1 MTFLTGPGAVLT
13 ASMRSG
19 HLLAAEEINAR
30 GGLLGR
36 RRITTIA
43 ADESAGILAN
53 VNELRRMKR
62 EGRIDAFT
70 GGAASLD
77 TSALAPVAE
86 ELRILTLFVDGTND
100 LLFERYVPRPK
111 YVFRVNNLQSADGAA
126 CAVAVARTWP
136 DVRRVAFLNP
146 DDWYGRTMF
155 DHFHVAMKKL
165 LPEASV
171 LAMLRAVPKAAD
183 FAAMGKRLDALKPDL
198 VVSALW
204 GADYAA
210 FYRHALRAGLFQRSR
225 FATTLAFGV
234 APHSIGTDHP
244 DGVMAGARSTYY
256 WNLPAADGSSASD
269 RFVRR
274 YFSRWDEYPN
284 YAAEG
289 AYTAMHLLRIAIEQA
304 NQSTSGWPDDE
315 AIVRQLEGLTWESP
329 AGRIVIRPENHQGYR
344 DVAIGFSHHDA
355 RYPFTVLD
363 PQRVIRIPI
372 RSITAPP
379 GWPAGPPSATY
390 RWIERTWPPAK

>member
-1 MTFLTGPGAVLT
+1 
-13 ASMRSG
+13 MRNG
-19 HLLAAEEINAR
+19 HLLAAEEINAK

-36 RRITTIA
+36 RKIMTIT
-43 ADESAGILAN
+43 ADESAGPLAN
-53 VNELRRMKR
+53 VNELKRMKR

-70 GGAASLD
+70 GGASSD
-77 TSALAPVAE
+77 STSALAPVAE
-86 ELRILTLFVDGTND
+86 ELRILALFVDGCTD

-136 DVRRVAFLNP
+136 EVRRVAFLSP
-146 DDWYGRTMF
+146 DHWYGRSVF
-155 DHFHVAMKKL
+155 EHFHVAMRKL
-165 LPEASV
+165 LPGASS
-171 LAMLRAVPKAAD
+171 VPTVRVPLDVAD
-183 FAAMGKRLDALKPDL
+183 FAGTIRRIDALKPDL
-198 VVSALW
+198 VVSGLW
-204 GADYAA
+204 GPDYGA
-210 FYRHALRAGLFQRSR
+210 FYRWALGAGLFRRVR

-234 APHSIGTDHP
+234 VPHTIGEDHP
-244 DGVMAGARSTYY
+244 DGVMAGVRSSYY
-256 WNLPAADGSSASD
+256 WNLPAGAGSAND
-269 RFVRR
+269 RFVRQ
-274 YFSRWDEYPN
+274 YYNRWKEYPN

-289 AYTAMHLLRIAIEQA
+289 AYTALHLLRVAIERA
-304 NQSTSGWPDDE
+304 NQITGGWPDDE
-315 AIVRQLEGLTWESP
+315 AIIKQLEGLTWESP

-344 DVAIGFSHHDA
+344 DVVIGFSHHDA

-390 RWIERTWPPAK
+390 RWIERTWPLAK

>member
-1 MTFLTGPGAVLT
+1 MTFLTGPGTLLA
-13 ASMRSG
+13 APMRNG

-36 RRITTIA
+36 RKITTIV
-43 ADESAGILAN
+43 ADESGGTLAN
-53 VNELRRMKR
+53 VNELKRMKR

-70 GGAASLD
+70 GGAASD
-77 TSALAPVAE
+77 TTSALAPVAE
-86 ELRILTLFVDGTND
+86 ELGLLTLFVDGSTD

-126 CAVAVARTWP
+126 CAVAVAKTWP
-136 DVRRVAFLNP
+136 EVRRVVFLSP
-146 DDWYGRTMF
+146 DHWYGRSVF
-155 DHFHVAMKKL
+155 EHFHVAIKKQ
-165 LPEASV
+165 LPGASG
-171 LAMLRAVPKAAD
+171 LAELRMPVEGAD
-183 FAAMGKRLDALKPDL
+183 FAVTARRLDALKPDL
-198 VVSALW
+198 VVSGLW
-204 GADYAA
+204 GPDYAA
-210 FYRHALRAGLFQRSR
+210 FYRHALGAGLLQTVRL
-225 FATTLAFGV
+225 ATTLAFGV
-234 APHSIGTDHP
+234 VPHTIGGDHP
-244 DGVMAGARSTYY
+244 DGVMAGVRSGYY
-256 WNLPAADGSSASD
+256 WNLPADGARSTND
-269 RFVRR
+269 RFVRQ
-274 YFSRWDEYPN
+274 YYNRWKEYPN

-289 AYTAMHLLRIAIEQA
+289 AYTALQLLRIAIERA
-304 NQSTSGWPDDE
+304 NQVTGGWPDDE
-315 AIVRQLEGLTWESP
+315 AIITQLEGLTWESP

-344 DVAIGFSHHDA
+344 DVVIGFSHHDA